1 MRTTRVLP
9 LALASVMALAATG
22 CGSGSDFKKDEPQT
36 AVRDFLSSALA
47 TQNGQLA
54 CDYLTQEAQ
63 EAVAGSVNRTCRAT
77 LERAELVGDKDERQV
92 DTTGDVKDLDY
103 STEKSGEEAT
113 VTVKAENGPTMTVTL
128 KKDEGL
134 GNLYEPTSP
143 WRITGGV
150 DPLFKSAS

>member
-1 MRTTRVLP
+1 MRTSRVLP
-9 LALASVMALAATG
+9 LALASATALAATG
-22 CGSGSDFKKDEPQT
+22 CGSDFRKDEPQT
-36 AVRDFLSSALA
+36 AVRDFLASALV

-113 VTVKAENGPTMTVTL
+113 VTVRSENGPTMTVEL

-134 GNLYEPTSP
+134 GNLYEPSNP

-150 DPLFKSAS
+150 DPLYKGGS